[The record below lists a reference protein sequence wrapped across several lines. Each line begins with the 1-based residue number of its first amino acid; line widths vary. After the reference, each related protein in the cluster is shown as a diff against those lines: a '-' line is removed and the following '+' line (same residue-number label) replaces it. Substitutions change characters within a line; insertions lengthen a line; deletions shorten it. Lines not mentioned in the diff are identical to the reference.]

1 MADPSFRFSIDRGGT
16 FTDVYA
22 EVPGESGFRVV
33 KLLSEDP
40 QNYPDAPREGI
51 RRILEAVTGETF
63 PKESFNA
70 DKIEWIRM
78 GTTVATNALLERK
91 GAKTTLVT
99 TKGFCDLLQIGN
111 QSRPKIFDLEISK
124 LDLLYEEVV
133 EVDERVRIVREDEK
147 NSQDSRLEIV
157 EGTTGEEFAVLAKP
171 DLAVVRQELNAV
183 FEKGIRAVAVVFL
196 HAYAF
201 PEHER
206 QIGVIAREIGFE
218 QISLSHE
225 VMPMVKMVARGDTT
239 TVDAYLTPHI
249 RNYLQSFR
257 SGFSDNLENSQ
268 LLFMQS
274 DGGLTDS
281 GKFKGS
287 NAILSGPA
295 GGVVGYAVTTDLGQP
310 VIGFDMG
317 GTSTD
322 VSRFG
327 DDYELVHETETAGV
341 RIQAPQMHIKT
352 VAAGGGSRL
361 FFRNG
366 LFEVGPESAGAH
378 PGPVCYRKDGYL
390 AVTDANLVLGRLH
403 PNYFPKIFGPNEN
416 EALDLDA
423 SRKAFEKITAEI
435 NAYSKERE
443 LPEMS
448 QEEVALG
455 FLRVANEVMVR
466 PIREIS
472 VMRGFDIKE
481 HALACFGGA
490 GGQHAC
496 SIARELGISKIFIH
510 RFSGILSAYG
520 MGLADIVVEKQE
532 PSALVLPENKEGEVF
547 KNLLKNLEKLSSDA
561 KTELLGQGYKAEQ
574 IEIKRYLNLRYQGTD
589 TALMTSEPDEVLN
602 YDTANTNCELAVSE
616 SSSELQKNSAKFPDY
631 VGAFR
636 QTYLREFGFDLT
648 GRKIIVDDLRV
659 RAVAKSPG
667 LQKYPLAKKDGTPEA
682 VDQTKCYFMSESSG
696 CGAWQETPIYRLE
709 NLGAGQQLQGPA
721 IVMQN
726 TSTILV
732 EPGCSAEITE
742 YGDVVLN
749 VETRTFR
756 EIGTQA
762 DPVQVSIFGTL
773 FMSID

>member
-1 MADPSFRFSIDRGGT
+1 MASSSFRFSIDRGGT

-91 GAKTTLVT
+91 GAKTALVT
-99 TKGFCDLLQIGN
+99 TKGFRDLLQIGN

-147 NSQDSRLEIV
+147 NSQDSGLEIV

-171 DLAVVRQELNAV
+171 DLAVVRQELKAV

-257 SGFSDNLENSQ
+257 LGFSDNLENSQ

-327 DDYELVHETETAGV
+327 DDYELVHETETAECV
-341 RIQAPQMHIKT
+341 SKRRKCT
-352 VAAGGGSRL
+352 SKRSRL
-361 FFRNG
+361 
-366 LFEVGPESAGAH
+366 
-378 PGPVCYRKDGYL
+378 
-390 AVTDANLVLGRLH
+390 
-403 PNYFPKIFGPNEN
+403 
-416 EALDLDA
+416 
-423 SRKAFEKITAEI
+423 
-435 NAYSKERE
+435 
-443 LPEMS
+443 
-448 QEEVALG
+448 EE
-455 FLRVANEVMVR
+455 
-466 PIREIS
+466 
-472 VMRGFDIKE
+472 D
-481 HALACFGGA
+481 LACFFA
-490 GGQHAC
+490 MDF
-496 SIARELGISKIFIH
+496 SKLVRNPPVRI
-510 RFSGILSAYG
+510 RDRSAIG
-520 MGLADIVVEKQE
+520 
-532 PSALVLPENKEGEVF
+532 
-547 KNLLKNLEKLSSDA
+547 
-561 KTELLGQGYKAEQ
+561 
-574 IEIKRYLNLRYQGTD
+574 RTD
-589 TALMTSEPDEVLN
+589 TWRS
-602 YDTANTNCELAVSE
+602 
-616 SSSELQKNSAKFPDY
+616 
-631 VGAFR
+631 
-636 QTYLREFGFDLT
+636 LT
-648 GRKIIVDDLRV
+648 QI
-659 RAVAKSPG
+659 
-667 LQKYPLAKKDGTPEA
+667 
-682 VDQTKCYFMSESSG
+682 
-696 CGAWQETPIYRLE
+696 
-709 NLGAGQQLQGPA
+709 
-721 IVMQN
+721 
-726 TSTILV
+726 
-732 EPGCSAEITE
+732 
-742 YGDVVLN
+742 
-749 VETRTFR
+749 
-756 EIGTQA
+756 
-762 DPVQVSIFGTL
+762 
-773 FMSID
+773 